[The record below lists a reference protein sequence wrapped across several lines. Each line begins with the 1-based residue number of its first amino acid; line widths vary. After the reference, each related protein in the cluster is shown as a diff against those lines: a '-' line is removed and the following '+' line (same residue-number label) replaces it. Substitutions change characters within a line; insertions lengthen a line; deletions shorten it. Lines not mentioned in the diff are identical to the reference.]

1 MEYSTLPWNVLNDS
15 LVWMQECLSV
25 AAWFGME
32 YPHEW
37 LKQYLH
43 GAQPEE
49 VQNAAGPVQMPK
61 HWKQQ
66 RMPSQGW
73 RLETVSGDVLQ
84 RLQQESK
91 MNFSPFR
98 LLAGIWHSNW
108 RNQTFPNTTQRTIIL
123 NVDTAVV
130 WLKGVFPKKV
140 PAKPTSH
147 VSRHWFQLEV
157 LNPENAGDLGHGRD
171 CRASGHN
178 FLRLRSA
185 WRIENHYLWQ
195 KFEHETG
202 NNLGMW
208 FLASR
213 LVQVF
218 VFEVSFRI
226 EPMPLLPMRF
236 TFLHNCKYI
245 QLRIFESTSIGWQH
259 VSKNWKSLNMPER
272 VWYIRAS
279 RLARSCIVF

>member
-1 MEYSTLPWNVLNDS
+1 
-15 LVWMQECLSV
+15 MQECLSV

-98 LLAGIWHSNW
+98 LLAGKMTFKLKKSNISKHNAKNYYFE
-108 RNQTFPNTTQRTIIL
+108 RRHCRCLVEGGIPQ
-123 NVDTAVV
+123 
-130 WLKGVFPKKV
+130 KGTSKTNLTCV
-140 PAKPTSH
+140 PTLVPT
-147 VSRHWFQLEV
+147 
-157 LNPENAGDLGHGRD
+157 
-171 CRASGHN
+171 
-178 FLRLRSA
+178 
-185 WRIENHYLWQ
+185 
-195 KFEHETG
+195 
-202 NNLGMW
+202 
-208 FLASR
+208 
-213 LVQVF
+213 
-218 VFEVSFRI
+218 
-226 EPMPLLPMRF
+226 
-236 TFLHNCKYI
+236 
-245 QLRIFESTSIGWQH
+245 
-259 VSKNWKSLNMPER
+259 
-272 VWYIRAS
+272 
-279 RLARSCIVF
+279 